1 MNDLSTIR
9 ISFRKVSTTKK
20 NIMNDASEIG
30 IFLRNSSLA
39 KELIMNGPFIPPTPL
54 LVSTRHVKV
63 D

>member
-39 KELIMNGPFIPPTPL
+39 KELIMNGPFL
-54 LVSTRHVKV
+54 LKP
-63 D
+63 